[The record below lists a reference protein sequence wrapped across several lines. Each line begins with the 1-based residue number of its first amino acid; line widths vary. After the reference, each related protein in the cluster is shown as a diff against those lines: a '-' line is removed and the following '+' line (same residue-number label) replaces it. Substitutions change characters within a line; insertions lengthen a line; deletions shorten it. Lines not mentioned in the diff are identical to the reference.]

1 LKLAVLIPALRPGP
15 PLVDLVRELA
25 RSPVERIVVVDDGS
39 GPEYRDRFAEC
50 EQLPRV
56 EVLQHAVNLG
66 KGAALKTGIN
76 HILCAYPD
84 LAGIVTADAD
94 GQHHAEDVLRV
105 ARRLI
110 LQPNSLV
117 LGSRE
122 FGPQTPWR
130 NRLGNV
136 LTRGLVRLLIGHTL
150 KDTQTGLR
158 GMPRSLTPHLLG
170 ISSSGFEF
178 ELDMLIAAKHRGC
191 AVVEEDIRGIYP
203 PAGRSSHFNPLFDSL
218 RIYFVLLRFSAL
230 SLATAAGDNLVFFVS
245 YAASGSVVQSQ
256 VVGRAAAVLFNYGA
270 ARRAVFLSRER
281 HRILLPRYLLLV
293 LASGAASYTLI
304 QALHSGLA
312 FPVMAAKITAESLL
326 FIANFA
332 IQRDFVF
339 QRQEPSTAT
348 DWDRY
353 YASTPL
359 TARLTR
365 RYTAALLVR
374 VLRRFAGQDPGS
386 VVELGGGNSCFFERI
401 LREVRPGAYHV
412 VDTSEHGIELLRRR
426 LPGYPQL
433 RLHLQSVTS
442 LALEADA
449 DAVFSVGLIEHFDRD
464 GLRRAIG
471 AHFQPLKPGA
481 HAIISFPTPT
491 WLYRAARSVCEALG
505 VWRFPD
511 ERPLRPD
518 EVRAL
523 VAGQGEVVFEK
534 TLWPLIFTQHLMVV
548 RKSGAGQA
556 ASVA

>member
-1 LKLAVLIPALRPGP
+1 LNLAVLIPALRPGL

-39 GPEYRDRFAEC
+39 GPEFRHRFAEC

-84 LAGIVTADAD
+84 LAGVVTADAD
-94 GQHHAEDVLRV
+94 GQHQAGDVLRV

-110 LQPNSLV
+110 LQPDSLV

-122 FGPQTPWR
+122 FGPRTPWR
-130 NRLGNV
+130 NRGGNV

-170 ISSSGFEF
+170 IASSGFEF
-178 ELDMLIAAKHRGC
+178 ELDMLIAAKHQGC
-191 AVVEEDIRGIYP
+191 AVIEEDIRGIYP
-203 PAGRSSHFNPLFDSL
+203 PGERSSHFNPLFDSL

-230 SLATAAGDNLVFFVS
+230 SLATAAVDNLVFFMS
-245 YAASGSVVQSQ
+245 YAATGSVIQSQ
-256 VVGRAAAVLFNYGA
+256 VVGRTAAVLFNYGA

-281 HRILLPRYLLLV
+281 HFILLPRYLLLV

-304 QALHSGLA
+304 QALRSGLA

-339 QRQEPSTAT
+339 QRREPSTAT
-348 DWDRY
+348 DWEYY
-353 YASTPL
+353 YASTPP

-374 VLRRFAGQDPGS
+374 VLKRFAGRDPGS
-386 VVELGGGNSCFFERI
+386 LVELGGGNSCFFERI
-401 LREVRPGAYHV
+401 LREVRPGLYHV
-412 VDTSEHGIELLRRR
+412 VDTNEYGLELLRRR
-426 LPGYPQL
+426 WPDHPQL
-433 RLHLQSVTS
+433 QLHRQSATS
-442 LALEADA
+442 LALEAEA

-464 GLRRAIG
+464 GLRRAID
-471 AHFQPLKPGA
+471 AHFQPLKAGG
-481 HAIISFPTPT
+481 HAILSFPTPT
-491 WLYRAARSVCEALG
+491 WLYRAARFLCEAIGL
-505 VWRFPD
+505 WRFPD
-511 ERPLRPD
+511 ERPLRPV